1 MSNKTKA
8 GGFREGSGRPKG
20 SLGEKTLA
28 VQAKLEQLG
37 CDPIE
42 ALANISMDNNNTP
55 ELRFQANKELA
66 QYVAP
71 KRKAVELEGSL
82 DGGLNVNVVKFT
94 EEEK

>member
-1 MSNKTKA
+1 MSQKSKA

-20 SLGEKTLA
+20 SLGEKTMA

-55 ELRFQANKELA
+55 ELDFRLTKN
-66 QYVAP
+66 
-71 KRKAVELEGSL
+71 
-82 DGGLNVNVVKFT
+82 
-94 EEEK
+94 